1 VSEAVALVDAQ
12 RLLGLFAQG
21 VCGRYLHLK
30 PTQALGGSFRPQSVT
45 TDGTAI
51 FLPERIEL
59 FETHRQNLGFYRI
72 AVLHQVGLIEAGTY
86 AFTLEQARERIA
98 QLPAERPRLGDTGVG
113 LARFFGLWPHP
124 ALMRLLFM
132 VCEDLRIDRRI
143 ARLYPGARAD
153 LARAMSHALTQRP
166 SLTGLSRRAARL
178 ECLLQYTLGTGR
190 ESLCQS
196 MRELD
201 PRGPMP
207 ALLEALAA
215 LELEAADVYDSAQA
229 AARCYRLLTGLKA
242 GDGDADASEP
252 DCGQRT
258 SSAPAAPPGV
268 GQDGQDEPNDDD
280 AAEYPDI
287 EFRGEVM
294 PELVQ
299 RQMRAAQIEAQL
311 ANAGVGSIEPQQLTD
326 QGERQMRR
334 QLEADRVA
342 LYRAFGHLDA
352 GSRSFLID
360 EWDFHGQRYLRGWC
374 RLFERRLR
382 GDDFEFIDRV
392 RQRHGALARRIK
404 RQFMSMR
411 PESYHRERPVRDGDQ
426 LEIDALVEQVV
437 RRRTGQPPDDR
448 VYMRRERGQREVAC
462 ALLLDMS
469 ASTDYPV
476 PEPESPERFEASGG
490 ASGTDGSG
498 GKGVHASEPANPSG
512 SAASQEDDPYLWAVQ
527 HSPDDIAAAQPEPRR
542 VIDVARE
549 SLALMCEALDAL
561 GDSHAVYGFSGY
573 GREEVEFYV
582 AKEFTEKLGARS
594 WAAIAQ
600 MKPRRSTRMGP
611 AIRHASAKLRAHEAR
626 TRLLIVISDGF
637 PEDHDYGPDRNDHE
651 YGIQDTAAALRE
663 AQVDGVRT
671 FCVTVDRAGRDYL
684 RRMCEPDRYM
694 VIDEIEEL
702 PEALTK
708 VYRAMTR

>member
-1 VSEAVALVDAQ
+1 VSDPVALVDAQ
-12 RLLGLFAQG
+12 RVLGLFAQG
-21 VCGRYLHLK
+21 VGGRYLHLK
-30 PTQALGGSFRPQSVT
+30 PTQSLGGNFRPQSVT
-45 TDGTAI
+45 TDGAAI
-51 FLPERIEL
+51 FLPEQVDL
-59 FETHRQNLGFYRI
+59 FETRRDNLGFYRI
-72 AVLHQVGLIEAGTY
+72 AVLHQIGLIEAGTY
-86 AFTLEQARERIA
+86 AFTLETARERIPD
-98 QLPAERPRLGDTGVG
+98 LPAERPRLGDAGVG
-113 LARFFGLWPHP
+113 LARFFGLWPQP
-124 ALMRLLFM
+124 SLMRLLFM
-132 VCEDLRIDRRI
+132 LCEDLRIDRRI
-143 ARLYPGARAD
+143 ARLYPGARSD
-153 LARAMSHALTQRP
+153 LARAMRHALAQRP
-166 SLTGLSRRAARL
+166 ALETLSLRAARL
-178 ECLLQYTLGTGR
+178 EALLRYTLGVPR
-190 ESLCQS
+190 VAVCEALQA
-196 MRELD
+196 LD
-201 PRGPMP
+201 PHGPLPVMLD
-207 ALLEALAA
+207 ALDA
-215 LELEAADVYDSAQA
+215 LERHCADVYDSAQA
-229 AARCYRLLTGLKA
+229 ALRCYRLVAGLA
-242 GDGDADASEP
+242 AIETDEDPDASDP
-252 DCGQRT
+252 GQRS
-258 SSAPAAPPGV
+258 SSAAPAPPGP
-268 GQDGQDEPNDDD
+268 GQAAPDEDEIADD
-280 AAEYPDI
+280 YPDI

-311 ANAGVGSIEPQQLTD
+311 ANAGVGSIDPQQVTD

-374 RLFERRLR
+374 RLFERRLK
-382 GDDFEFIDRV
+382 GEDFEFIDRV

-411 PESYHRERPVRDGDQ
+411 PESYRRERPVRDGEQ

-448 VYMRRERGQREVAC
+448 VYMRRERGEREVAC

-476 PEPESPERFEASGG
+476 PQPTSAGEDTAADTTGG
-490 ASGTDGSG
+490 RQD
-498 GKGVHASEPANPSG
+498 PA
-512 SAASQEDDPYLWAVQ
+512 EEEDPYLWAAQ
-527 HSPDDIAAAQPEPRR
+527 RSPDDIAAEQPEPRR

-549 SLALMCEALDAL
+549 SLALMCEALDTL

-573 GREEVEFYV
+573 GRDEVEFYV

-600 MKPRRSTRMGP
+600 MKPRRSTRMGA

-651 YGIQDTAAALRE
+651 YGIQDTALALRE
-663 AQVDGVRT
+663 AERDGVRT

>member
-1 VSEAVALVDAQ
+1 MNQALALLDAQ
-12 RLLGLFAQG
+12 RLLTLFAQG
-21 VCGRYLHLK
+21 ISGRYLHLK
-30 PTQALGGSFRPQSVT
+30 PTEALGGSFRPQSVT
-45 TDGTAI
+45 TDGAAI
-51 FLPERIEL
+51 FLPEQVDL
-59 FETHRQNLGFYRI
+59 FQTRRQNLGFYRI

-86 AFTLEQARERIA
+86 DFTLEQARGRIA
-98 QLPAERPRLGDTGVG
+98 NLPGEDPRLGDAGAG
-113 LARFFGLWPHP
+113 LARFFGLWPQP
-124 ALMRLLFM
+124 RLMRLLFM
-132 VCEDLRIDRRI
+132 ICEDLRIDRRI

-153 LARAMSHALTQRP
+153 LSRAMAHALATRP
-166 SLTGLSRRAARL
+166 ALASLSRRSARL
-178 ECLLQYTLGTGR
+178 EALLQYTLGAGR
-190 ESLCQS
+190 DSLCEA
-196 MRELD
+196 MRTLD
-201 PRGPMP
+201 PHGPVP
-207 ALLEALAA
+207 SLLDALAV
-215 LELEAADVYDSAQA
+215 LELEAADVYDSAA
-229 AARCYRLLTGLKA
+229 ASVGCYRVLTGLKA
-242 GDGDADASEP
+242 GDGDADASDP
-252 DCGQRT
+252 DLGQLE
-258 SSAPAAPPGV
+258 SSAPDAPPGN
-268 GQDGQDEPNDDD
+268 GQDGQDAPSDDD
-280 AAEYPDI
+280 ALDYPDI

-311 ANAGVGSIEPQQLTD
+311 ANAGIGSIEPQQLMD
-326 QGERQMRR
+326 LHERQMRR

-382 GDDFEFIDRV
+382 GEDFDFIDRV
-392 RQRHGALARRIK
+392 RERHGPLARRIK

-411 PESYHRERPVRDGDQ
+411 PESYHRERPVLDGEQ
-426 LEIDALVEQVV
+426 LEIDALIEQVV

-476 PEPESPERFEASGG
+476 PEPGATDQSKAPDGPVG
-490 ASGTDGSG
+490 ASTSAKAQDHSP
-498 GKGVHASEPANPSG
+498 PA
-512 SAASQEDDPYLWAVQ
+512 QEDDPYLWAVQ
-527 HSPDDIAAAQPEPRR
+527 RSPDDLASEQPEPRR

-549 SLALMCEALDAL
+549 SLALMCQALDTL

-582 AKEFTEKLGARS
+582 AKEFNERLSARS

-651 YGIQDTAAALRE
+651 YGIQDTAVALRE
-663 AQVDGVRT
+663 AERDGVRT

-702 PEALTK
+702 PEALSK
-708 VYRAMTR
+708 IYRAMTR